1 MNRDR
6 RLRDLSD
13 DHHQAL
19 VLARRATRAAAGD
32 GTAAPRVWNE
42 VVHRFH
48 GELAPHFAIEER
60 LLLPAVE
67 QHGGADLAA
76 RTRNEHAELRRL
88 VVEDRQ
94 DVSTRLH
101 RFGALLRDH
110 VRFEE
115 RVLFGFIQERVGDA
129 ALDLVADACE
139 DRRPAA
145 TSICRTTQS

>member
-6 RLRDLSD
+6 RLRNLSD

-19 VLARRATRAAAGD
+19 VLARRATRASAGD
-32 GTAAPRVWNE
+32 ATAALRVWNE

-48 GELAPHFAIEER
+48 GELAPHFSIEEK

-67 QHGGADLAA
+67 QSGGADLAT

-88 VVEDRQ
+88 IFKDQQEVA
-94 DVSTRLH
+94 TRLA

-115 RVLFGFIQERVGDA
+115 RVLFTFAQQRLDA
-129 ALDLVADACE
+129 ATLDLVADACIV
-139 DRRPAA
+139 RGAA
-145 TSICRTTQS
+145 ANPNSRTAQP